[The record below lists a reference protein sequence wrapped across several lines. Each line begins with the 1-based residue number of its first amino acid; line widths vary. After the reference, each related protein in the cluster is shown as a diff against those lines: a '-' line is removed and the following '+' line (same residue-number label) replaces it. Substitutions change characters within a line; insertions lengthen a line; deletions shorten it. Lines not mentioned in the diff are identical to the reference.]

1 MEAAFRAWLAAAA
14 PRTGAGSGLE
24 RRRAWAM
31 VRAFY
36 KGDYGFQ
43 RWVGWSVITH
53 NLVSI
58 ARAERKR
65 QQKKHGTP

>member
-1 MEAAFRAWLAAAA
+1 
-14 PRTGAGSGLE
+14 
-24 RRRAWAM
+24 M

-53 NLVSI
+53 NLVAI
-58 ARAERKR
+58 ARTERKR
-65 QQKKHGTP
+65 EQRKQSPP